1 MSKKK
6 FSSNVIDK
14 CIIGED
20 ENSQKLVNHIITNKY
35 VKEMIIDQFG
45 NYVIQK
51 ALKVSNYNT
60 RIEIIN
66 QIKPEIDQLKQ
77 TNIGRKIYEHLMQS
91 YSEFFNNNDS
101 Q

>member
-1 MSKKK
+1 M
-6 FSSNVIDK
+6 
-14 CIIGED
+14 
-20 ENSQKLVNHIITNKY
+20 IT
-35 VKEMIIDQFG
+35 DQFG

-51 ALKVSNYNT
+51 ALKVSNRNT
-60 RIEIIN
+60 QIEIIN

-91 YSEFFNNNDS
+91 YSVLLNDNINN